1 VGELRLSI
9 FSTGVENLWKTGAG
23 VDNWNRVQD
32 QIKQSLHER
41 TYQTWFAPTRL
52 LREEDGRLTVEVPN
66 RLFQEWIN
74 NTYGDLLHDV
84 ITGLQP
90 QIRAVKFVARS
101 HGSENGDGN
110 GHGSEAGTAAAPAP
124 PNPVAV
130 APAGTGKPAAPS
142 VVLNPRYNFDSFV
155 VSSCNQFAHAA
166 ARAVAEKP
174 SHSYNPLYIY
184 GGVGLGKT
192 HLMHAIGNILA
203 AASPRRLRLCYV
215 TTENFM
221 NELIAAIRRDQTF
234 EFKDKYRNVDVLLM
248 DDIQFLQKKERTQEE
263 FFHTFNQLY
272 ELQKQIVLTSDCPPR
287 DIPALEERLR
297 SRFEW
302 GLIADIQPPDLETKV
317 AILNKKA
324 EGEGI
329 TLPDDVALFVA
340 SKVKSN
346 VRELEGYL
354 VRLVAY
360 ASFMR
365 CEIDLEMARE
375 VLQDLVG
382 ENTGSTTVETI
393 QRAVAQAFG
402 VRVAQIRNKDNS
414 REVANARHAAMYLC
428 KQITQLSLPEIGRR
442 FGGKHH
448 TTVLHAVRKM
458 GRHRL
463 DNPDLDRRLNALL
476 ESLQ

>member
-1 VGELRLSI
+1 MDI
-9 FSTGVENLWKTGAG
+9 
-23 VDNWNRVQD
+23 WNRVLERV
-32 QIKQSLHER
+32 KKTLHER
-41 TYQTWFAPTRL
+41 PYQTWFAPTRL
-52 LREEDGRLTVEVPN
+52 LREDEGRLTVEVPN

-74 NTYGDLLHDV
+74 NTYGDLLHEV
-84 ITGLQP
+84 IEKMQP
-90 QIRAVKFVARS
+90 RVRSVKFVARIRS
-101 HGSENGDGN
+101 SATADGGTVVAGPSGN
-110 GHGSEAGTAAAPAP
+110 GRGKKTAPARRQQTATAATATEETRR
-124 PNPVAV
+124 
-130 APAGTGKPAAPS
+130 GSMPS
-142 VVLNPRYNFDSFV
+142 VVLNPRYSFDSFV

-166 ARAVAEKP
+166 AQAVAENP

-192 HLMHAIGNILA
+192 HLMHAIGNILTT
-203 AASPRRLRLCYV
+203 SNPDLSLCYV

-221 NELIAAIRRDQTF
+221 NELITAIRRDRTF
-234 EFKDKYRNVDVLLM
+234 EFKDKYRGVDVLLV

-287 DIPALEERLR
+287 NIPALEERLR

-324 EGEGI
+324 EGEGVS
-329 TLPDDVALFVA
+329 LPDDVALFVA
-340 SKVKSN
+340 AKVKSN
-346 VRELEGYL
+346 VRELEGCL

-360 ASFMR
+360 AAFMKR
-365 CEIDLEMARE
+365 AIDLDMARD

-382 ENTGSTTVETI
+382 DGVRTTTVESI

-402 VRVAQIRNKDNS
+402 VRVAQIRDRDNS
-414 REVANARHAAMYLC
+414 REVAMARHAAMYIC

-448 TTVLHAVRKM
+448 STVLHAVRKVA
-458 GRHRL
+458 RHRQE
-463 DNPDLDRRLNALL
+463 DADLDRRLNALL
-476 ESLQ
+476 ESFQ

>member
-1 VGELRLSI
+1 MDI
-9 FSTGVENLWKTGAG
+9 
-23 VDNWNRVQD
+23 WNRVLGRV
-32 QIKQSLHER
+32 KKTLHER
-41 TYQTWFAPTRL
+41 PYQTWFAPTRL
-52 LREEDGRLTVEVPN
+52 LREDDGRLTVEVPN

-74 NTYGDLLHDV
+74 NTYGDLLHE
-84 ITGLQP
+84 IIEKMQP
-90 QIRAVKFVARS
+90 RVRSVKFVARA
-101 HGSENGDGN
+101 GSAATAGGGAVAGRPNGN
-110 GHGSEAGTAAAPAP
+110 GQGKTAAAARRQQTAADAA
-124 PNPVAV
+124 AV
-130 APAGTGKPAAPS
+130 TATSRGSAPS
-142 VVLNPRYNFDSFV
+142 VVLNPRYSFDSYV

-166 ARAVAEKP
+166 APAVAEKP

-192 HLMHAIGNILA
+192 HLMHAIGNILS
-203 AASPRRLRLCYV
+203 ASNPELSLCYV

-221 NELIAAIRRDQTF
+221 NELITAIRRDRTF
-234 EFKDKYRNVDVLLM
+234 EFKDKYRGVDILLV

-324 EGEGI
+324 EGEGVS
-329 TLPDDVALFVA
+329 LPDDVALFVA
-340 SKVKSN
+340 AKVKSN
-346 VRELEGYL
+346 VRELEGCL

-360 ASFMR
+360 AAFMKR
-365 CEIDLEMARE
+365 AIDLDMARD

-382 ENTGSTTVETI
+382 DGLQTITVESI

-402 VRVAQIRNKDNS
+402 VRVAQIRNRDNS
-414 REVANARHAAMYLC
+414 REVATARHAAMYIC
-428 KQITQLSLPEIGRR
+428 KQLTQLSLPEIGRR

-448 TTVLHAVRKM
+448 STVLHAVRKVA
-458 GRHRL
+458 RHRL
-463 DNPDLDRRLNALL
+463 ENTDLDRRLNALL
-476 ESLQ
+476 ESFQ

>member
-1 VGELRLSI
+1 MDI
-9 FSTGVENLWKTGAG
+9 
-23 VDNWNRVQD
+23 WNRVLERV
-32 QIKQSLHER
+32 KKTLHER
-41 TYQTWFAPTRL
+41 PYQTWFAPTRL
-52 LREEDGRLTVEVPN
+52 LREDEGRLTVEVPN

-74 NTYGDLLHDV
+74 NTYGDLLHEV
-84 ITGLQP
+84 IEQMQP
-90 QIRAVKFVARS
+90 RVRSVKFVSRIHAAP
-101 HGSENGDGN
+101 GK
-110 GHGSEAGTAAAPAP
+110 GTAANGNSQGNSASAGQQQITTGGPAT
-124 PNPVAV
+124 VEIHR
-130 APAGTGKPAAPS
+130 GSTPS
-142 VVLNPRYNFDSFV
+142 IILNPRYSFDSFV

-166 ARAVAEKP
+166 AQAVAEHP

-192 HLMHAIGNILA
+192 HLLHAIGNILTT
-203 AASPRRLRLCYV
+203 SNPDLRLCYV

-221 NELIAAIRRDQTF
+221 NELITAIRRDRTF
-234 EFKDKYRNVDVLLM
+234 EFKDKYRSVDVLLV

-324 EGEGI
+324 EGEGVA
-329 TLPDDVALFVA
+329 LPDDVALFVA
-340 SKVKSN
+340 AQVKSN
-346 VRELEGYL
+346 VRELEGCL

-360 ASFMR
+360 AAFMKR
-365 CEIDLEMARE
+365 AIDLEMARD

-382 ENTGSTTVETI
+382 DGVRTTTVEAI

-402 VRVAQIRNKDNS
+402 VRVAQLRDRDNS
-414 REVANARHAAMYLC
+414 REVAMARHAAMYIC

-448 TTVLHAVRKM
+448 TTVLHAVRKVA
-458 GRHRL
+458 RL
-463 DNPDLDRRLNALL
+463 RQEDKDLDRRLNALL
-476 ESLQ
+476 ESFQ

>member
-1 VGELRLSI
+1 MDI
-9 FSTGVENLWKTGAG
+9 
-23 VDNWNRVQD
+23 WNRVQD

-84 ITGLQP
+84 ISGLQP
-90 QIRAVKFVARS
+90 RVRSVKFVARS
-101 HGSENGDGN
+101 RSNGN
-110 GHGSEAGTAAAPAP
+110 GHDNGHGNGNGQVAAPDTAR
-124 PNPVAV
+124 
-130 APAGTGKPAAPS
+130 APAIITTPAPKPGAPS
-142 VVLNPRYNFDSFV
+142 VVLNPRYTFDSYV

-192 HLMHAIGNILA
+192 HLMHAIGNILS
-203 AASPRRLRLCYV
+203 AASPKGLRLRYV

-221 NELIAAIRRDQTF
+221 NELITAIRRDQTF
-234 EFKDKYRNVDVLLM
+234 EFKDKYRNVDVLLV

-329 TLPDDVALFVA
+329 VLPDDVALFVA

-346 VRELEGYL
+346 VRELEGCL
-354 VRLVAY
+354 VRLLAY

-365 CEIDLEMARE
+365 REIDLEMAKE

-382 ENTGSTTVETI
+382 ENTGSTTVESI
-393 QRAVAQAFG
+393 QRAVGQAFG
-402 VRVAQIRNKDNS
+402 VRVAQIRAKDNS
-414 REVANARHAAMYLC
+414 REVATARHAAMYIC

-448 TTVLHAVRKM
+448 STVLHAVRKI

-463 DNPDLDRRLNALL
+463 ENQDLDRRLNALL